1 MTMKKTIAL
10 ILAMMFVLCSFV
22 TAFATN
28 GTTDAA
34 NNTTAAETTAA
45 NTTSVAT
52 TNDDAQDGFDST
64 TAANTTAA
72 GTTAAGTT
80 EAGTTEAGTTAA
92 GTTAAG
98 TTAAG
103 TTGTTLAPDVT
114 VTLAPGQ
121 TSYEGQDTAT
131 TTKKP
136 AAVDNTIPSTG
147 SGVVVPAIAL
157 LALAAGTVAV
167 IKTKKED

>member
-34 NNTTAAETTAA
+34 NNTTAAE
-45 NTTSVAT
+45 
-52 TNDDAQDGFDST
+52 T